1 MKNKRSAYIATGAL
15 LGGALLFSATN
26 QDFIYKGFTSLG
38 ELFHLNGAKS
48 QGNTILAQHE
58 KLMNESN
65 VAIAAAESALAEA
78 EKSEAVEEADA
89 QPLPAWVISDSDDIK
104 PITKLHEKVKLFS
117 AVKVDAHP
125 NTLPSEGEQIVLPLL
140 NGRSAKVNVES
151 TQTSDTG
158 DYVWS
163 GHLDGHESD
172 YPVVMTYGANTTF
185 ATITTPEGM
194 YTMESVNGVGWLY
207 KNPSEFELSKP
218 GAVDFLEPNI

>member
-1 MKNKRSAYIATGAL
+1 MKNKKSAYIATGAIFAS
-15 LGGALLFSATN
+15 ALLFSVTN
-26 QDFIYKGFTSLG
+26 QDFIYQRFTLLG
-38 ELFHLNGAKS
+38 NLLHLNSAKS

-65 VAIAAAESALAEA
+65 AAIAAAESALAEA
-78 EKSEAVEEADA
+78 EKSEAVEVSDT
-89 QPLPAWVISDSDDIK
+89 QPLPAWAISSSDEIK

-140 NGRSAKVNVES
+140 NGKSVKVNVES

-163 GHLDGHESD
+163 GHLEGHESD
-172 YPVVMTYGANTTF
+172 YPIVMTYGANTTF